1 MPSSWKA
8 LQKWQLSDI
17 LHDSAQMSAGN
28 VLWSTML
35 SDSVRQSP
43 KVMPWQGFLL
53 WAKAAAREKRR
64 RAIIVIFVVVRKESE

>member
-1 MPSSWKA
+1 MSLSWKA
-8 LQKWQLSDI
+8 LQKWQLSDF

-53 WAKAAAREKRR
+53 WAKAAATERR
-64 RAIIVIFVVVRKESE
+64 RGANIAIHVVVGEECE